1 MHELSLMEGILKAA
15 LDEAK
20 KAETRSI
27 KEISARIRET
37 GHPMDA
43 HSLQSL
49 LEELS
54 KGTAAEGAKITIEVI
69 PPTLQCQ
76 ECNATFTAQL
86 GTLLCPHCHSSKLK
100 SVDAE
105 EIDLECNFT
114 E

>member
-1 MHELSLMEGILKAA
+1 MHELSLMESILKAA
-15 LDEAK
+15 LDEAR
-20 KAETRSI
+20 KAEVKSI
-27 KEISARIRET
+27 REIRARIRET

-43 HSLQSL
+43 FSLQSL

-54 KGTAAEGAKITIEVI
+54 KGTTAEGAKITIEVI
-69 PPTLQCQ
+69 PPTLKCQ
-76 ECNATFTAQL
+76 ECNATFTAEL

-100 SVDAE
+100 EIDAE

>member
-1 MHELSLMEGILKAA
+1 MHELSLMENILQAA
-15 LDEAK
+15 LGEAG
-20 KAETRSI
+20 KAGAKSI
-27 KEISARIRET
+27 REISARIRES

-43 HSLQSL
+43 YQLQSL

-76 ECNATFTAQL
+76 ECNSTFTAEH

-105 EIDLECNFT
+105 EIDLECDFT